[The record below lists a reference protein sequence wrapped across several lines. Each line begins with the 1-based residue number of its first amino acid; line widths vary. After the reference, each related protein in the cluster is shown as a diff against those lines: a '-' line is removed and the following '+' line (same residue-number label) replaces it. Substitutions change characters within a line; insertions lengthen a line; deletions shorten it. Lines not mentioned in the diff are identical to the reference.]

1 MLIYHLY
8 WTQISNCLLSSIC
21 KPSFPR
27 RNPTT
32 GLDVAVYEITHV
44 CAELILT
51 SQKLFQTFTFVIRSH
66 CAITTDKTSPDIRT
80 TTRFIIDHYIYYI
93 FNLTLVNGLTTSSLV
108 KSAKSI
114 YALKICRV
122 STNKLSSQLT
132 TCANKNLPHIAS
144 ISQFKLRLLQ
154 DLGSQN
160 AYWLYCLQLETP
172 LTKTSGC
179 WPVEF
184 IFGTDPR
191 LGTSE
196 KMTIQVIW
204 NHAPQSSHV
213 LKKSPLQPPLPPKLI
228 CMSFHISE
236 LANTQRKP
244 L

>member
-1 MLIYHLY
+1 M
-8 WTQISNCLLSSIC
+8 
-21 KPSFPR
+21 
-27 RNPTT
+27 
-32 GLDVAVYEITHV
+32 
-44 CAELILT
+44 
-51 SQKLFQTFTFVIRSH
+51 
-66 CAITTDKTSPDIRT
+66 TTDKTSPDIRT

-132 TCANKNLPHIAS
+132 TCANQNLPHIAS
-144 ISQFKLRLLQ
+144 ISQFKSRILQ
-154 DLGSQN
+154 DLGSRN

-204 NHAPQSSHV
+204 NHAPQYSQV
-213 LKKSPLQPPLPPKLI
+213 LTKFASQFPFFLKLI
-228 CMSFHISE
+228 CMRFHISE
-236 LANTQRKP
+236 LLNTLRKP